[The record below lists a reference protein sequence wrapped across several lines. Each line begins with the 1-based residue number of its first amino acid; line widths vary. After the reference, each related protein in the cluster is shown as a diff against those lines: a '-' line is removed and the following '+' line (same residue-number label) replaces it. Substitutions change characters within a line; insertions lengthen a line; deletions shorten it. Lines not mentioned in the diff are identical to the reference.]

1 MNPFS
6 KIYLKMHYIKWT
18 FLKNIFQN
26 ALHKMDL
33 FLKYTSKCTRQNEPF
48 SKYTP
53 KCTRYKNEPF
63 SKIYLKMH
71 YVK

>member
-1 MNPFS
+1 MN
-6 KIYLKMHYIKWT
+6 
-18 FLKNIFQN
+18 
-26 ALHKMDL
+26 L